1 MLRSELL
8 QLIENSIEDKVKKT
22 LQPYQDELFE
32 KINEPL
38 PNKMKGIWS
47 GDDPITKPKFKMHNF
62 DTYEQSKTRGF
73 DTFQDYLKAVREN
86 NYNALADCRV
96 EQKDVLAGQ
105 SPGSFLIP
113 EKFQIS
119 ILKGMAD
126 KEIIRP
132 LCQNFV
138 LPKGAGETL
147 TIPVVQ
153 SEDFSSD
160 ETAGVKVETV
170 SESGTYGEDT
180 PKIHQVKLKLNK
192 IGRIVDFSEEVIF
205 GSPVDMGDFIG
216 GIFSDSL
223 SYKINKLLLKGT
235 GSGECLGAQN
245 GGDLLTISAESGQD
259 SDTLIVEN
267 IFSMMKKLR
276 PGSWNSAVY
285 LSSIQNIG
293 EMLKFHVKL
302 GTSAAKIDVFNQE
315 AGTFRIMGRPCLLS
329 QHMGALGEAHSLM
342 LCDWKNFL
350 VLTRDGMMLR
360 NDQGLTNFSKDI
372 IKYKITFYIDAQPL
386 YPNYVTLADS
396 ETVASF
402 VDIPAI

>member
-1 MLRSELL
+1 MLKSELL
-8 QLIENSIEDKVKKT
+8 QLIENSIESKVKKS
-22 LQPYQDELFE
+22 LKPYQDALFE

-47 GDDPITKPKFKMHNF
+47 GEDTIAKPKFKMHNF

-86 NYNALADCRV
+86 NYNALSDCRV
-96 EQKDVLAGQ
+96 EQKDVQIGV

-119 ILKGMAD
+119 ILKGMAE

-132 LCQNFV
+132 LCQSFV

-147 TIPVVQ
+147 KIPVVQ

-170 SESGTYGEDT
+170 AEGGTYGEST
-180 PKIHQVKLKLNK
+180 PEVHQVEMKLNK
-192 IGRIVDFSEEVIF
+192 IGRVVDFTEEVIF
-205 GSPVDMGDFIG
+205 GSPVDMGDFIS
-216 GIFSDSL
+216 GIFSDAL

-235 GSGECLGAQN
+235 GAGECQGAQN
-245 GGDLLTISAESGQD
+245 SGDLLTISAEVGQD
-259 SDTLIVEN
+259 PDTLVAEN
-267 IFSMMKKLR
+267 IFSFMKKLR
-276 PGSWNSAVY
+276 PGSWGSATW

-302 GTSAAKIDVFNQE
+302 GTGAAKIDVFNQ
-315 AGTFRIMGRPCLLS
+315 ADGKFRIMGRPCLLS
-329 QHMGALGEAHSLM
+329 QHMGALGEAHSIM
-342 LCDWKNFL
+342 LCDWRNYI
-350 VLTRDGMMLR
+350 VLTRDGMLLR
-360 NDQGLTNFSKDI
+360 NDQGLTQFTKDI
-372 IKYKITFYIDAQPL
+372 VKYKITFYIDAQPL

-402 VDIPAI
+402 VDIPTI